1 MMNFIL
7 IVLVVF
13 LYLYLGFKVACWVE
27 EYSWFK
33 VILLAAAFLLAF
45 GMYKNNKLPEVL
57 EPIAEKVFFWA
68 DNEADVVEKTE
79 KTEEVKTVKPFKK
92 TVSLVSRDGIL
103 GIRWKVIIAFAVL
116 AICASL
122 TFDIEWHIPALI
134 AAVILLSS
142 ILYKNNLLPNFMEP
156 FASRLFTWTYNLDV
170 DEPYRPKYN
179 RGTCYELSGTPCLL
193 CIYVDDDE
201 SSWTPE
207 EIEKFDENVVFPG
220 AEFVIL
226 QAAEWGIDLRMG
238 VSRYTIGGDRSDVR
252 KVRFNGR
259 IPTVLDGEY
268 TDRDDILEQFAKQMG
283 FKSTKKFYEYTQ
295 NLSGSDQVVIMFLVN
310 KDGRSH
316 AGSDNTDDDG
326 DDIES
331 YVVYS
336 SLNGKKTRSG
346 TVAHELLHAFGAEDL
361 YEEKSTGERAGR
373 AAIAKEHYPNDIMF
387 GGWND
392 NAVVGAYTAY
402 AVGWTDV
409 CPEECMAPEF
419 WEGHWSRE

>member
-1 MMNFIL
+1 MLFGFSIWVIAIAVAIVALISFIYD
-7 IVLVVF
+7 IEW
-13 LYLYLGFKVACWVE
+13 YKVAIL
-27 EYSWFK
+27 
-33 VILLAAAFLLAF
+33 VIAILFVSGLYRD
-45 GMYKNNKLPEVL
+45 GKLPEKL
-57 EPIAEKVFFWA
+57 EPVVEKVFFW
-68 DNEADVVEKTE
+68 VEKETNE
-79 KTEEVKTVKPFKK
+79 IDKSENTEEATKV
-92 TVSLVSRDGIL
+92 VSYKMKIALINKDGIL
-103 GIRWKVIIAFAVL
+103 GIRWKVIVAFAVL

-122 TFDIEWHIPALI
+122 TFDIDWYIPVLMAALI
-134 AAVILLSS
+134 ILSS
-142 ILYKNNLLPNFMEP
+142 ALYRNNMLPNFMEP
-156 FASRLFTWTYNLDV
+156 VASRLFTWTHNMDV
-170 DEPYRPKYN
+170 DEPYRPMYN

-252 KVRFNGR
+252 KVRFNGT

-268 TDRDDILEQFAKQMG
+268 TDRDEILEQFAKQMG

-295 NLSGSDQVVIMFLVN
+295 NLSGTDQVVIMFLVN

-316 AGSDNTDDDG
+316 AGPDYKDDDG

-373 AAIAKEHYPNDIMF
+373 AAIAKKHYHCKQI
-387 GGWND
+387 
-392 NAVVGAYTAY
+392 
-402 AVGWTDV
+402 
-409 CPEECMAPEF
+409 
-419 WEGHWSRE
+419 